1 MVYIDWSPKSNL
13 RALLDLNKASI
24 WYFKE
29 KVTLI
34 IKKQKW
40 VLLIIVTQTKL
51 FVASSPEASE
61 SKDKK

>member
-34 IKKQKW
+34 IKKQK
-40 VLLIIVTQTKL
+40 
-51 FVASSPEASE
+51 
-61 SKDKK
+61 